1 MLSIVVAF
9 PKPEVGRSI
18 RNILIKN
25 GYDVAAVCTTGGQA
39 IGKIQDLEY
48 GILISAYRFVDMTC
62 EEMVEYVPQNFEMLL
77 ITSKAVLLE
86 DGNRN
91 IVSCSMPLK
100 VHELLSTLEM
110 MIYGMERRRK
120 KDKAQPKKRSVKEQ
134 QIIDQAKHILMERN
148 QLSEE
153 QAHKY
158 LQKTSMDSATSL
170 TETAQMII
178 SMMDG

>member
-9 PKPEVGRSI
+9 PKPEVARNI
-18 RNILIKN
+18 RNVLVKN

-39 IGKIQDLEY
+39 IGKMHDLEY
-48 GILISAYRFVDMTC
+48 GILVCGYRFVDMPC
-62 EEMVEYVPQNFEMLL
+62 EEIVPYMPANFEMLL
-77 ITSKAVLLE
+77 ITSKAVLFDDFE
-86 DGNRN
+86 RN

-100 VHELLSTLEM
+100 VHEFLSTLEM
-110 MIYGMERRRK
+110 MAYAIERRRK
-120 KDKAQPKKRSVKEQ
+120 KIKAQPKKRSAKEQ
-134 QIIDQAKHILMERN
+134 AIIDQAKHILMERN